1 MYQPIHSVN
10 QSGMGGALGTC
21 TRLISAAHIYQL
33 PDRKTVLMFHLLLA
47 VPSQVRRM
55 ALDCLHHW
63 VEEYCVDGFVV
74 LNAEHLTQDQFGGI
88 LDNPPLPEEI
98 ATDPILR

>member
-1 MYQPIHSVN
+1 MDGFVV
-10 QSGMGGALGTC
+10 LGIFAQFLLT
-21 TRLISAAHIYQL
+21 TSPHICL
-33 PDRKTVLMFHLLLA
+33 PPPLYD
-47 VPSQVRRM
+47 QVRRM